1 MITPVLKIM
10 LMSSMLGAFHA
21 SLANETPT
29 YNIEHYDMLIQPDFK
44 SKQLSVRVAVA
55 IGNPALEKA
64 FTFGLNDSYGS
75 VSVTCSSSRAVAQ
88 RDSGLITV
96 SVEKPTKRISLVF
109 DIKGAPGRS
118 QDEDRDVID
127 EHSLF
132 LLWSD
137 RFYPIDFNDWATVK
151 TTIVLPPNFQAIA
164 PGKLTGVRRVDDKDE
179 YTFEARNP
187 AVGFSVFADSRW
199 IKTERTING
208 LRMQTLL
215 HPESQK
221 FAEQI
226 FSTSSEI
233 LKFYSETFCPY
244 PFDQFSFVTL
254 NGMYAR
260 RAFAGFVGY
269 DPAYLEKEFTTTG
282 HDAHETALLWWGYT
296 IRGKGLGS
304 SQWLEGF
311 GDYAEILYDEK
322 YHKPLP
328 KIFRYFR
335 EKYLTTASENDL
347 LYTELRGSTDQAFVH
362 GKYPWLMHLVR
373 YAVGDNQFRRAM
385 KLVFE
390 TFKFRAFTMDE
401 FLATLEEGSG
411 QSLQWFRDEWLQ
423 RRGVPAISL
432 KSEIEQKDGAY
443 QITCALEQLGNVYRL
458 PVEIGIETEEG
469 TRIERVS
476 LSERQT
482 TVSFLSKERPK
493 RILLDPNDSILMK
506 RGKR

>member
-10 LMSSMLGAFHA
+10 LMSSMLGAFHV
-21 SLANETPT
+21 SLANETPA
-29 YNIEHYDMLIQPDFK
+29 YDIEHYDMLIQPDFK
-44 SKQLSVRVAVA
+44 SKQLFVKVVVA
-55 IGNPALEKA
+55 IDNPALEKS
-64 FTFGLNDSYGS
+64 FTFGLNDRYGS
-75 VSVTCSSSRAVAQ
+75 VGVTCSSSRAVAE
-88 RDSGLITV
+88 RNPGTITV

-109 DIKGAPGRS
+109 DIKSSPGRS

-151 TTIVLPPNFQAIA
+151 TIIVLPPNFPAIA
-164 PGKLTGVRRVDDKDE
+164 PGRQARVRRVDDKDE
-179 YTFEARNP
+179 YTFETRNP

-199 IKTERTING
+199 TRTERTING

-226 FSTSSEI
+226 FRTSSEI

-254 NGMYAR
+254 TGMYAR
-260 RAFAGFVGY
+260 RAFTGFVGY
-269 DPAYLEKEFTTTG
+269 EPGYLEKEFTTTG

-296 IRGKGLGS
+296 IRGKGPGS

-328 KIFRYFR
+328 KIFHYFR
-335 EKYLTTASENDL
+335 DKYLATPPEKDL
-347 LYTELRGSTDQAFVH
+347 LYSELRGSTDQAFVH

-373 YAVGDNQFRRAM
+373 YAVGDNEFRRAM
-385 KLVFE
+385 KLVFKK
-390 TFKFRAFTMDE
+390 FKFRAFSMNE

-423 RRGVPAISL
+423 RRGVPVISL

-458 PVEIGIETEEG
+458 PVEIGVETETG
-469 TRIERVS
+469 VRIEKVF
-476 LSERQT
+476 LSERRV

-493 RILLDPNDSILMK
+493 RILLDPNDSTLMK
-506 RGKR
+506 RGER